1 MKKLFLSGIAVVVP
15 FALTG
20 WVLITLFN
28 TIDAWLET
36 YLMMFLGFSFP
47 GLGLLLVIAVTLVAG
62 IIAQTSIGRFFYNL
76 VNRIVFQVPIIN
88 KVYKLIKETVDVI
101 TTKQSFKTVVKVE
114 FPKSGVYSIGFL
126 TNENTVFI
134 PTTPNPTSGFLIKT
148 SDYEVLDMN
157 VEDAVRYIISMGAI
171 ESKEVNNLESKSNKR
186 PRNRSNY

>member
-15 FALTG
+15 FALTS

-88 KVYKLIKETVDVI
+88 KIYKLIKETVDVI

-114 FPKSGVYSIGFL
+114 FPKTGVYSVGFL

-148 SDYEVLDMN
+148 DKYEVLDMN

-171 ESKEVNNLESKSNKR
+171 EK
-186 PRNRSNY
+186 